1 MDSKLNIVLMGSPD
15 FGIPAF
21 KSILNSRHNVKAVVT
36 VPDRPKGRGLSL
48 HQSDVKIF
56 ALENNIKV
64 FQPESL
70 KDETFIT
77 DLKDLE
83 PDLFIII
90 AFRILP
96 REVFSIPRFGSIN
109 LHGSLLPKYRG
120 AAPINW
126 AIINGEK
133 ETGITTFFLSD
144 KVDTGKIILQEK
156 IPINIDD
163 TFGDI
168 YYRLSEMGSDLIL
181 KTIDT
186 IVSNNFT
193 PEVQDDTIAT
203 KAPKIFR
210 DDCKINWSLS
220 SLEIHNFIRGLSPH
234 PAAFTSLNNQ
244 AIKIYKSAITEI
256 PSNDTLGKILIEG
269 KKIFVNTKD
278 NFIEILRL
286 QPQGKKVLS
295 SIDFING
302 IKNLNI
308 SELQFL

>member
-1 MDSKLNIVLMGSPD
+1 MNSHLNIVLMGSPD
-15 FGIPAF
+15 FGIPSFRA
-21 KSILNSRHNVKAVVT
+21 ILNSGHKVKAIVT
-36 VPDRPKGRGLSL
+36 VPDKPKGRGLSL

-70 KDETFIT
+70 KDETFIN
-77 DLKDLE
+77 DLRYLE

-181 KTIDT
+181 KTIDI
-186 IVSNNFT
+186 IVSNNFI
-193 PEVQDDTIAT
+193 PEVQDDTFVT
-203 KAPKIFR
+203 KAPKIYR

-256 PSNDTLGKILIEG
+256 HSNDTSGKIIIDG
-269 KKIFVNTKD
+269 KKLLVNTKD
-278 NFIEILRL
+278 NFIEILKL

-302 IKNLNI
+302 IKNLNS